1 MKGKQILSSVLAAA
15 MAAGLMTG
23 CSSTAGSSTQ
33 ASNKTNTEAS
43 GDGQTATGASSDSQT
58 DSGELTE
65 ITVDRATFNLASSD
79 SAEVSKIQDAIND
92 YIADKIH
99 VKITLNDIPSGE
111 YGDKVN
117 LSLTNNEV
125 NLFWTAS
132 WQGTVSTDNLV
143 MQNAAYDISD
153 ILQGTDLYD
162 SIPEEAWRASQY
174 NGKDYFIPIYKESA
188 EGYDLVYPTAK
199 AEQYGWDLSTVKELK
214 DLEPMLAQM
223 KADGVKYPLL
233 MQKMPFFSKYY
244 IDKYDFTV
252 GGTMMAVD
260 RSTDEV
266 INTLQTDDYK
276 DFLNLIADWAEKGY
290 ISDEE
295 ATKTV
300 PDTAIMGTDWGFAA
314 WVDVPIN
321 EAATTT
327 YGQDCDVIHMTK
339 NWANSTSTLGSCYAI
354 SSSSTE
360 EEAKASLAF
369 LGLLYTDSTLA
380 DLYTYGI
387 EGTDYDKDAD
397 GFVNQKGDLY
407 NHSAWESGSV
417 KSISIVKGNPADSVS
432 LYEDFN
438 NNSVESSA
446 SGFRPDY
453 SSVEAQWSACQ
464 SVYDQYGY
472 TLEEGGYAP
481 ADVESA
487 LAQYQS
493 ALDEAGYQDVLKAI
507 QTQYDSWKA
516 AKG

>member
-1 MKGKQILSSVLAAA
+1 MKGKQFLAAVLATT
-15 MAAGLMTG
+15 MAAAILTG
-23 CSSTAGSSTQ
+23 CSSSAATEQTQ
-33 ASNKTNTEAS
+33 ADTDTAAGGSAAS
-43 GDGQTATGASSDSQT
+43 AAGTTAAADSDS
-58 DSGELTE
+58 SSAEPVE
-65 ITVDRATFNLASSD
+65 ITIDRATFNLASSD
-79 SAEVSKIQDAIND
+79 ADEVQKIQDAINA
-92 YIADKIH
+92 YIEDKIN
-99 VKITLNDIPSGE
+99 VKIVLNDIPSGE

-143 MQNAAYDISD
+143 MQNAAYNITDL
-153 ILQGTDLYD
+153 LQGSDLYA
-162 SIPEEAWRASQY
+162 SIPEEVWRASQY
-174 NGKDYFIPIYKESA
+174 DGQDYFIPIYKESA
-188 EGYDLVYPTAK
+188 EGYDLVYPTAM
-199 AEQYGWDLSTVKELK
+199 AEKYGWDLSTVTELK
-214 DLEPMLAQM
+214 DIEPMLAQM
-223 KADGVKYPLL
+223 QADGVKYPLL

-260 RSTDEV
+260 RSTDEIV
-266 INTLQTDDYK
+266 NTIQTADYQ
-276 DFLNLIADWAEKGY
+276 DFVALIADWAAKGY

-354 SSSSTE
+354 ASSSTE
-360 EEAKASLAF
+360 EQAQACLDF
-369 LGLLYTDSTLA
+369 LGLLYTDNTLA

-387 EGTDYDKDAD
+387 EGTDYDKDEA
-397 GFVNQKGDLY
+397 GFVTQKGDLY

-417 KSISIVKGNPADSVS
+417 TAISIVSGNPADSIQ

-438 NNSVESSA
+438 DQSVESSA

-453 SSVEAQWSACQ
+453 TSVEAQWTACQ

-472 TLEEGGYAP
+472 VLEEGGYAP
-481 ADVESA
+481 EDVAAA
-487 LAQYQS
+487 LETYQA
-493 ALDEAGYQDVLKAI
+493 ALDDAGYQEVLKTL
-507 QTQYDSWKA
+507 QDQYDTWKA
-516 AKG
+516 SK